1 MAGLVGRLEVWPLTS
16 LTDRCLFGDSS
27 ASLFLIVLGLLVLGE
42 TLSSTSLFL
51 LVNVEWNASDSLDE
65 LDILSRMSLCLSCSF

>member
-1 MAGLVGRLEVWPLTS
+1 MAGMVGSLEVKLLTS

-27 ASLFLIVLGLLVLGE
+27 ASLFLIVSDLLVLGG
-42 TLSSTSLFL
+42 TLSSTLFL

>member
-1 MAGLVGRLEVWPLTS
+1 MAGLVGSLEVWPLTS

-27 ASLFLIVLGLLVLGE
+27 ASLFLIVSDLLVLGG
-42 TLSSTSLFL
+42 TLSSTLFL

-65 LDILSRMSLCLSCSF
+65 LEILSRMSLCLSCSF